1 MLTCIEAIQAKMGRG
16 GRRETSYKPAWKHGK
31 TQTIR
36 VPIDL
41 AEEIL
46 AFAKERDEGVTQAKD
61 EEIRQLKE
69 KLAELIILCLE
80 MRRELDSKK
89 LDQSGIILTALKS
102 YIEVQQSSPGGNQHR
117 RKNEPLNIEESRDWK
132 HFVKFMK
139 EIEEGID
146 IHPAL

>member
-1 MLTCIEAIQAKMGRG
+1 MGRG

-89 LDQSGIILTALKS
+89 LDQGAMLTALKR
-102 YIEVQQSSPGGNQHR
+102 YIESQQNNPGGNQHR
-117 RKNEPLNIEESRDWK
+117 RKGEPLNIKKLRDWT
-132 HFVKFMK
+132 HFVKFME
-139 EIEEGID
+139 EIEGND
-146 IHPAL
+146 NNPV